1 MKRSILWVFIL
12 MSLCV
17 AGITA
22 LQLYYSYKSYAVES
36 AVFERNINEGLEEA
50 VDSMFSDRHKTVLKK
65 LRGWL
70 TDTTFVTLSCK
81 WQPENQVTVFKIK
94 QVVPSVNGQNE
105 ISMSLDYFPERV
117 NTLTPKARQV
127 FLDHMDSYVADQ
139 LKKGFGWY
147 YTQKLGDSINKAAF
161 TDPHDMN
168 RLRKRYKQALH
179 KRGIDLPFSF
189 NLKKRPENSVSTEKV
204 NIAIG
209 RPQKEEW
216 LQATLTDTNMF
227 LLKQLQ
233 WLLAGSILLFAIM
246 LACFWYTIKTL
257 LSQQKLNALKDDF
270 ISNMTHE
277 IHTPLTS
284 IGVTAQALKQF
295 AHSPE
300 EQQNYLDIIVYQ
312 SNKLNVLTD
321 EILAGAKLGNVTE
334 GKESVDV
341 NGLIDSVL
349 QGLGK
354 DISRIEYVPCNQV
367 ALKAYKIHLVRAL
380 GNLIDNAL
388 KYSDSS
394 DKITVTCIIADN
406 KLHIAVAD
414 NGPGI
419 APEYRTKVFDTFYRI
434 PTGNVH
440 NIKGYGLGL
449 SYVKKVADMHKGS
462 VAITDNTSQ
471 GAIFTL
477 TLPL

>member
-36 AVFERNINEGLEEA
+36 AVFERNINEGLDEA
-50 VDSMFSDRHKTVLKK
+50 VDSMFSDRHNAVLKE

-70 TDTTFVTLSCK
+70 TDTTFITISCK
-81 WQPENQVTVFKIK
+81 WNQEQKVTVFNIK

-105 ISMSLDYFPERV
+105 ISMSLDYFTERADSI
-117 NTLTPKARQV
+117 TPKARQI
-127 FLDHMDSYVADQ
+127 FIDHMIDYVGNE
-139 LKKGFGWY
+139 LKKGSGWY

-161 TDPHDMN
+161 TDPHNMN
-168 RLRKRYKQALH
+168 QLQKRYKQALRR
-179 KRGIDLPFSF
+179 RGINLPFSF
-189 NLKKRPENSVSTEKV
+189 NLKKHPENSISTKKV

-209 RPQKEEW
+209 RPQKEDKLE
-216 LQATLTDTNMF
+216 ATFTNVNVF
-227 LLKQLQ
+227 LLRQLQ
-233 WLLAGSILLFAIM
+233 WLLGSSILLFAIM
-246 LACFWYTIKTL
+246 LACFWYTLKIL

-312 SNKLNVLTD
+312 SNKLTLLTD
-321 EILAGAKLGNVTE
+321 EILAGTRLGNIAE
-334 GKESVDV
+334 AKES
-341 NGLIDSVL
+341 IDLNNFVQGVL
-349 QGLGK
+349 QGLGN
-354 DISRIEYVPCNQV
+354 DISGIVYTPCNTLNISV
-367 ALKAYKIHLVRAL
+367 FRMPLARAL

-388 KYSDSS
+388 KYSPT
-394 DKITVTCIIADN
+394 DKRIAVACTVTDTA
-406 KLHIAVAD
+406 LHITVAD

-419 APEYRTKVFDTFYRI
+419 APQFRAKIFDTFYRI

-462 VAITDNTSQ
+462 IAVTDNIPQ
-471 GAIFTL
+471 GAVFTL